1 MCYAVLCV
9 INNSKQLEIKI
20 EFSITLHFAIKLEIE
35 GRSTIENDKEHAGE
49 ASTFAK
55 NSTGEVMCLFL
66 SEYFLIA
73 QSVAK

>member
-35 GRSTIENDKEHAGE
+35 GRSTVENDKEHAGE

-55 NSTGEVMCLFL
+55 TRRE
-66 SEYFLIA
+66 
-73 QSVAK
+73 K